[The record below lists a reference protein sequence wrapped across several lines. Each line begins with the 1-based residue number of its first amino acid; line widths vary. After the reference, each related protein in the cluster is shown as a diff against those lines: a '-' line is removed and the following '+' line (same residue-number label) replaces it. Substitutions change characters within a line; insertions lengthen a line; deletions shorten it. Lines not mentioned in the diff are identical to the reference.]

1 MKDQYTTLILGVSG
15 MSCHSCETRIDK
27 GLKKIKGVVRVRSS
41 FKDNSVEISYDGQ
54 QVSEP
59 EIRQA
64 IAHLGYGANDHGP
77 VTRAKEIRDFIAF
90 AAVAIILYLLVKNW
104 IGFNNIPQID
114 KSMSIGLLFLAGI
127 LTSVHCV
134 AMCGGIVISQTVKIS
149 DGPPD
154 WKERL
159 WPSLSY
165 NGGRV
170 LAYTIIGG
178 LAGLLGSVVTFSN
191 SARGVVTIVA
201 GVLMLIIGLN
211 MLGMFSWTRRFNIQ
225 LPAGLGKVTSGW
237 QSSRRPF
244 YIGLANGLMPC
255 GPLQAMQLYAL
266 GTGSF
271 IAGASSML
279 VFGLGT
285 IPLLLIFGVVNTFLS
300 QKFSQGMIKASS
312 VLVTVLALVMVSR
325 GMALSGISL
334 LPAAS
339 AAADAVPAAKIVGNT
354 QTVTTTV
361 DANGYSPS
369 VIAVQKGVPV
379 RWIINARTLTGCNN
393 PITVPE
399 YGIQKKLVPGENVIT
414 FTPNKTGVIRY
425 SCWMGMLTG
434 SFQVVDDIKNYKP
447 DPAAANPSGG
457 SFAGGGCC
465 GATPERFKNGQIP
478 VDQIGVAKMAGDKQV
493 LEMKITA
500 NGYEPAV
507 LVVQKGVPVD
517 WLIEGKDLN
526 SCNYQLVFPDYGQ
539 SLDIKQGDN
548 GFQFTP
554 QKDFGFQCGMG
565 MLNGYVKVVDNINKI
580 DKQQIIKEVQNYKP
594 AGGGGSCCGG
604 GF

>member
-1 MKDQYTTLILGVSG
+1 MDGQYTTIILGVSG
-15 MSCHSCETRIDK
+15 MSCHSCETTIDK
-27 GLKKIKGVVRVRSS
+27 GLKKIPGITQVRSS
-41 FKDNSVEISYDGQ
+41 FKDHSVEVSYDGKQ
-54 QVSEP
+54 ITEP
-59 EIRQA
+59 EVRKA
-64 IAHLGYGANDHGP
+64 IKDLGYGVAAHTALNKG
-77 VTRAKEIRDFIAF
+77 KEIRDFLAF
-90 AAVAIILYLLVKNW
+90 AAVAVVLYLLVKNW

-114 KSMSIGLLFLAGI
+114 KTMSIGLLFLAGI

-134 AMCGGIVISQTVKIS
+134 AMCGGIVISQTIKITE
-149 DGPPD
+149 GPAPG
-154 WKERL
+154 WKERI
-159 WPSLSY
+159 WPSFSY

-170 LAYTIIGG
+170 IAYAVIGG

-211 MLGMFSWTRRFNIQ
+211 MLGLFSWTRRFNMK
-225 LPAGLGKVTSGW
+225 LPSNLTKLTSRW
-237 QSSRRPF
+237 ETSRRPF
-244 YIGLANGLMPC
+244 YVGLANGLMPC

-266 GTGSF
+266 GTGGF
-271 IAGASSML
+271 VAGASAML

-285 IPLLLIFGVVNTFLS
+285 VPLLLVFGIINTFLS
-300 QKFSQGMIKASS
+300 QNFSRGMLKASS

-325 GMALSGISL
+325 GMALSGIYLS
-334 LPAAS
+334 LPAS
-339 AAADAVPAAKIVGNT
+339 AIADAAPSAKIVGKT
-354 QTVTTTV
+354 QTITTTV

-379 RWIINARTLTGCNN
+379 RWIINAKSLNGCNN

-399 YGIQKKLVPGENVIT
+399 YGIQKKLVQGQNVIT
-414 FTPNKTGVIRY
+414 FTPKKNGVIRY
-425 SCWMGMLTG
+425 SCWMGMITG
-434 SFQVVDDIKNYKP
+434 SFQVVDDIKNYKAK
-447 DPAAANPSGG
+447 PAAANTSSG
-457 SFAGGGCC
+457 SFGGGCC
-465 GATPERFKNGQIP
+465 GPTPARFQNGQIP
-478 VDQIGVAKMAGDKQV
+478 VDQIGVAKIAGDTQV

-539 SLDIKQGDN
+539 SLDLKQGDN

-565 MLNGYVKVVDNINKI
+565 MLNGYVKVVDDIAKI
-580 DKQQIIKEVQNYKP
+580 DKQKIIQEVQKYKP

-604 GF
+604 